1 MGKLGR
7 SKYFFKSK
15 VENSSAV
22 KAGEYAS
29 VFHILPPKKKV
40 TQKNNAVFEE
50 FSLEYFHYLNNI

>member
-1 MGKLGR
+1 MGKLGC

-15 VENSSAV
+15 GENNSAV

-29 VFHILPPKKKV
+29 VFHILSPKKKV
-40 TQKNNAVFEE
+40 TQKKNAVFKG